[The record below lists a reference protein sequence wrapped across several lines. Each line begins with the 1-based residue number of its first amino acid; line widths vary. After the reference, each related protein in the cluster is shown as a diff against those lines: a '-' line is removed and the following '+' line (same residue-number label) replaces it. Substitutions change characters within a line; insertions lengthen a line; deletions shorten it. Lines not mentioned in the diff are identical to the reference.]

1 MKLSFE
7 HGKLYIDNVRFCHY
21 EVTQDGSKDLQPGS
35 YPVEARYAH
44 NFWRVLP
51 LVDDFGWLANDIS
64 DPVVLGRVRTNS
76 RTLPCKPSLDRVI
89 ALIEQCE
96 DDNKAVTLEVK

>member
-44 NFWRVLP
+44 AFGKLLP
-51 LVDDFGWLANDIS
+51 HVDGLGWLGGDSGVQII
-64 DPVVLGRVRTNS
+64 LGRVRS
-76 RTLPCKPSLDRVI
+76 QHG
-89 ALIEQCE
+89 LIPDGHLVRILVESIE
-96 DDNKAVTLEVK
+96 AHADAGDSVLAEVA